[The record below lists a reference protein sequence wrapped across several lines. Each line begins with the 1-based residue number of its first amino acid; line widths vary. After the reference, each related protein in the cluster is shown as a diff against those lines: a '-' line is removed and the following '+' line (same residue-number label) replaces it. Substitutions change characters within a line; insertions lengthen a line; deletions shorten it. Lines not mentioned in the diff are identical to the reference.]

1 MPAFDHTSRYYTL
14 PTATTTLPDGR
25 VVVHLTRRFVPDRRD
40 APLLTEVVITE
51 GERLDLVT
59 ARTLG
64 DPLQF
69 WRICDSNSELSPF
82 ALVAVIGRRVR
93 VTVPQA

>member
-1 MPAFDHTSRYYTL
+1 MPAFEHTSRYYTL
-14 PTATTTLPDGR
+14 PTATTALPDGR
-25 VVVHLTRRFVPDRRD
+25 VAVYVTRRFIPDRRGGQ
-40 APLLTEVVITE
+40 PLAEVMVTE
-51 GERLDLVT
+51 GERVDLIT

-64 DPLQF
+64 DSLQF

-93 VTVPQA
+93 VTIPQA